1 MILSSNNIMASLEA
15 MLFAAGD
22 PVEPGKLAEVLDV
35 DVENVIKML
44 GHLEAMYDENN
55 RGLRLIRIDGKYQ
68 LCTREEYSDEV
79 RGLLEIKKN
88 TPLSQAAFEVLAIVA
103 YNKTVTRSFIEQ
115 IRGVDC
121 SGPVSNLIQKG
132 LIEEKGRLDL
142 PGRPLVYGTTDR
154 FLRCFS
160 LNSLDDLPDLPEEEK
175 QDDSQTSL
183 FEDEKSKE
191 PDIPDADRRPCG
203 PLRSERADGHVQA
216 VCRAAGGR
224 GQGLLLL
231 LHRGAAGG
239 TARRTARQR

>member
-1 MILSSNNIMASLEA
+1 M
-15 MLFAAGD
+15 
-22 PVEPGKLAEVLDV
+22 
-35 DVENVIKML
+35 
-44 GHLEAMYDENN
+44 
-55 RGLRLIRIDGKYQ
+55 
-68 LCTREEYSDEV
+68 
-79 RGLLEIKKN
+79 
-88 TPLSQAAFEVLAIVA
+88 A

-183 FEDEKSKE
+183 FEDEKNKE
-191 PDIPDADRRPCG
+191 PDIPVAESFEEG
-203 PLRSERADGHVQA
+203 VE
-216 VCRAAGGR
+216 
-224 GQGLLLL
+224 
-231 LHRGAAGG
+231 
-239 TARRTARQR
+239 

>member
-1 MILSSNNIMASLEA
+1 MSNKNAAASLEA

-22 PVEPGKLAEVLDV
+22 PVEPGKLAEVLDI
-35 DVENVIKML
+35 DVESVIKML
-44 GHLEAMYDENN
+44 GHLEAMYDEND
-55 RGLRLIRIDGKYQ
+55 RGLRLIRVDGKYQ
-68 LCTREEYSDEV
+68 LCTREEYADEV

-160 LNSLDDLPDLPEEEK
+160 LNSLDDLPDLPEEEEK
-175 QDDSQTSL
+175 KDDSQTSL
-183 FEDEKSKE
+183 FEGEGSQQDIDEAKLNDE
-191 PDIPDADRRPCG
+191 
-203 PLRSERADGHVQA
+203 EDGV
-216 VCRAAGGR
+216 
-224 GQGLLLL
+224 
-231 LHRGAAGG
+231 
-239 TARRTARQR
+239 

>member
-1 MILSSNNIMASLEA
+1 MSSKNVLASLEA

-22 PVEPGKLAEVLDV
+22 PVEPGKLAEVLDI

-44 GHLEAMYDENN
+44 GHLEAEYDEKGS
-55 RGLRLIRIDGKYQ
+55 GLRLIRVDGKYQ
-68 LCTREEYSDEV
+68 LCTREEYSEEV

-160 LNSLDDLPDLPEEEK
+160 LNSLDDLPDLPENTEDK
-175 QDDSQTSL
+175 DDTQTSL
-183 FEDEKSKE
+183 FENEEKDHKKS
-191 PDIPDADRRPCG
+191 I
-203 PLRSERADGHVQA
+203 
-216 VCRAAGGR
+216 
-224 GQGLLLL
+224 LLEKN
-231 LHRGAAGG
+231 ASN
-239 TARRTARQR
+239 Q

>member
-1 MILSSNNIMASLEA
+1 LSNNNVLASLEA

-22 PVEPGKLAEVLDV
+22 PVEPAKLAEVLDI

-44 GHLEAMYDENN
+44 GHLQAMYDENDG
-55 RGLRLIRIDGKYQ
+55 GLRIIRVDGKYQ
-68 LCTREEYSDEV
+68 LCTREKYAEV

-160 LNSLDDLPDLPEEEK
+160 LNSLDDLPDLPEAVEDK
-175 QDDSQTSL
+175 DDSQTSL
-183 FEDEKSKE
+183 FENGEKNNNSSDSDDYEDKK
-191 PDIPDADRRPCG
+191 
-203 PLRSERADGHVQA
+203 DGE
-216 VCRAAGGR
+216 
-224 GQGLLLL
+224 
-231 LHRGAAGG
+231 
-239 TARRTARQR
+239 

>member
-1 MILSSNNIMASLEA
+1 MSSNNVLASLEA

-22 PVEPGKLAEVLDV
+22 PVEPGKLAEVLDI

-44 GHLEAMYDENN
+44 GHLEASYDENN
-55 RGLRLIRIDGKYQ
+55 SGLRLIRVDGKYQ
-68 LCTREEYSDEV
+68 LCTREEYNEEV

-103 YNKTVTRSFIEQ
+103 YNKTVTKSFIEQ

-121 SGPVSNLIQKG
+121 SGPVSNLVQKG

-160 LNSLDDLPDLPEEEK
+160 LNSLEDLPDLPEDTEEK
-175 QDDSQTSL
+175 DDSQTSL
-183 FEDEKSKE
+183 FEDSDESKDSVLNE
-191 PDIPDADRRPCG
+191 NDALKDID
-203 PLRSERADGHVQA
+203 EEDG
-216 VCRAAGGR
+216 
-224 GQGLLLL
+224 
-231 LHRGAAGG
+231 
-239 TARRTARQR
+239 

>member
-1 MILSSNNIMASLEA
+1 MASLEA

-88 TPLSQAAFEVLAIVA
+88 TPLSQAALEVLAIVA

-191 PDIPDADRRPCG
+191 PDIPDAETFEEG
-203 PLRSERADGHVQA
+203 VE
-216 VCRAAGGR
+216 
-224 GQGLLLL
+224 
-231 LHRGAAGG
+231 
-239 TARRTARQR
+239 